1 MFKSITNSLTISFSK
16 EVKSFRIPINNRFKF
31 KNLKSFISLLL
42 ILFCFLSVRFAYF
55 ENNSKNGYN
64 ATSWDA
70 FGYYMYLPSVFIYH
84 DVKKL
89 KWIPKIDKEYNVT
102 GGELYQAT
110 KLDDRNY
117 TNKYL
122 AGVAILQIPFF
133 FVGHV
138 VAGFLDF
145 PQDGFSWPYQYAIL
159 FSAIFWCFLGFV
171 VLRKV
176 LLFYF
181 DDKVTS
187 RTLILIALA
196 SNLIQYTSVD
206 GGMSHAYIFPLY
218 SFVLWLTHKWHRNP
232 KRLFAFLIGLT
243 SGLAMI
249 SRPTELLIILIPIL
263 WLTNTKEE
271 KLEKKKLILNNK
283 NQIILAV
290 AGGIL
295 AVLPQL
301 LYWRFTT
308 GSFIYDVGSKWYFL
322 NPWFRV
328 LFGSEKGWFL
338 YTPVTILMI
347 LGFFYMKY
355 KPFKK
360 AVIIFCLLNIWVVIS
375 WSDWKYGASYS
386 TRALVQ
392 SYPVFALP
400 LASFITSMSSK
411 MKYFLIFMISS
422 GLIFLNLY
430 QMFLYN
436 RCNLENFSPFLRLGK
451 LF

>member
-1 MFKSITNSLTISFSK
+1 MFKSITGSHTISFNK
-16 EVKSFRIPINNRFKF
+16 ERESFTVAICNRFKF
-31 KNLKSFISLLL
+31 KNVRSSISLIL
-42 ILFCFLSVRFAYF
+42 ILFCFLSVRFVYF

-84 DVKKL
+84 DVREL
-89 KWIPKIDKEYNVT
+89 KWIPEIDAKYNVT
-102 GGELYQAT
+102 GGELYQAI
-110 KLDDRNY
+110 KLDNINY

-122 AGVAILQIPFF
+122 AGVAILQSPFF
-133 FVGHV
+133 FLGHLL
-138 VAGFLDF
+138 AGVLDL

-159 FSAIFWCFLGFV
+159 FSAIFWCFFGFV

-181 DDKVTS
+181 DDTITS
-187 RTLILIALA
+187 LTLILIGLA
-196 SNLIQYTSVD
+196 SNLIQYTSID

-218 SFVLWLTHKWHRNP
+218 SFVLWLTHKWHQNP
-232 KRLFAFLIGLT
+232 KRLYAFLIGLI
-243 SGLAMI
+243 SGLAVI

-271 KLEKKKLILNNK
+271 KQEKKKLIIQNNK
-283 NQIILAV
+283 QIIFA
-290 AGGIL
+290 IL
-295 AVLPQL
+295 GSVLTVIPQL
-301 LYWRFTT
+301 SYWKYTT
-308 GSFIYDVGSKWYFL
+308 GSFIYNVGSKWYFL

-338 YTPVTILMI
+338 YTPVAILMVS
-347 LGFFYMKY
+347 GFFYMKNM
-355 KPFKK
+355 PFRK
-360 AVIIFCLLNIWVVIS
+360 AVVIFCLLNIWVVIS

-392 SYPVFALP
+392 SYPVFAFP
-400 LASFITSMSSK
+400 LAAFIAHISGK
-411 MKYFLIFMISS
+411 KNYFLFFVISLV
-422 GLIFLNLY
+422 LILLNLY
-430 QMFLYN
+430 QLFLYN
-436 RCNLENFSPFLRLGK
+436 RCDLENFSPFLRIGK